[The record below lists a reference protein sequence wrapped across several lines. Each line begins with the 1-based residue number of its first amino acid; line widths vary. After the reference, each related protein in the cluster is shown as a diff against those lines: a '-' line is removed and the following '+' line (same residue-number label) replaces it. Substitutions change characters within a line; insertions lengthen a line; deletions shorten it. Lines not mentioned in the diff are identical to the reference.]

1 PASRRFQHR
10 APPAGPPGGHGCH
23 PCIPTS
29 QPAACPCRHGARAPA
44 GFLRSK
50 GGAMH
55 VTDAAYATVHDYPGG
70 AGSLAPRIG
79 TSQAVL
85 NSKVNPNTTTHH
97 LTLAEAVKLMVL
109 TGDKRILHAIALET
123 GDVVIEG
130 AAAADD
136 CEMAIL
142 GSLTGLFAR
151 TGQVG
156 TAVHGALEDG
166 RITERE

>member
-1 PASRRFQHR
+1 
-10 APPAGPPGGHGCH
+10 
-23 PCIPTS
+23 
-29 QPAACPCRHGARAPA
+29 
-44 GFLRSK
+44 
-50 GGAMH
+50 MH
-55 VTDAAYATVHDYPGG
+55 VTDAAYSTVHDYPGG

-109 TGDKRILHAIALET
+109 TGDKRILHAIALQT

-130 AAAADD
+130 AAAADA

-166 RITERE
+166 RITERECRDIEREVYKLRAKSLQLVRKLQSLQVRGPEHG

>member
-1 PASRRFQHR
+1 
-10 APPAGPPGGHGCH
+10 
-23 PCIPTS
+23 
-29 QPAACPCRHGARAPA
+29 
-44 GFLRSK
+44 
-50 GGAMH
+50 MH
-55 VTDAAYATVHDYPGG
+55 VTDAAYSTVHDYPGG

-109 TGDKRILHAIALET
+109 TGDKRILHAIALQT

-130 AAAADD
+130 AAAADA

-166 RITERE
+166 RITERECRDIEREVYKLRAKSLQLVRKLQSLQMRGPEHG

>member
-1 PASRRFQHR
+1 
-10 APPAGPPGGHGCH
+10 
-23 PCIPTS
+23 
-29 QPAACPCRHGARAPA
+29 
-44 GFLRSK
+44 
-50 GGAMH
+50 MH
-55 VTDAAYATVHDYPGG
+55 VTDAAYSTVHDYPGG

-85 NSKVNPNTTTHH
+85 NSKVNPRTTTHH
-97 LTLAEAVKLMVL
+97 LTLAEAVKLMVF

-130 AAAADD
+130 AAAADA

-166 RITERE
+166 RITERECRDIEREVYKLRAKSLQLVRKLQSLQMRGPEHG